1 MTQSNSFLPLF
12 ARLDTGLRRRLWL
25 LLLPLLLLLLLAACN
40 NHGTEL
46 LSQLSE
52 DEANTIISLLARSQ
66 ITTGKVIAKDGTSTI
81 YVAAGKQAEA
91 LSKLHQRG
99 LPRKSYT
106 NLGEI
111 FKKDGIISS
120 PLEEQARYIYALAQE
135 LEDTLSQLDDVVYV
149 RVHPVLA
156 RKASLSGPAARASAG
171 VLITHRPDVDLS
183 PLVGQIRELV
193 AHSIPDLDAS
203 RVSVVLAVSEEV
215 VLNDETGSDTLPPRS
230 TPFSWNALVAML
242 VAILLAIGGFLFWR
256 TRHPVAMARLR
267 SEPDS
272 PE

>member
-1 MTQSNSFLPLF
+1 MMQSILPIPLF
-12 ARLDTGLRRRLWL
+12 ARLDAGLRRRLWPL
-25 LLLPLLLLLLLAACN
+25 LPLLLPLLLTACN
-40 NHGTEL
+40 NQGTEL

-52 DEANTIISLLARSQ
+52 DEANTVISLLARSE
-66 ITTGKVIAKDGTSTI
+66 ITSSKVIAKDGTSTI
-81 YVAAGKQAEA
+81 YVPAARQAEA
-91 LSKLHQRG
+91 LTKLHQRG

-171 VLITHRPDVDLS
+171 VLITHRPDVDLT
-183 PLVGQIRELV
+183 PLVGQIQELV

-203 RVSVVLAVSEEV
+203 RVSVVLAVSREV
-215 VLNDETGSDTLPPRS
+215 VLNDELGSDALPL
-230 TPFSWNALVAML
+230 TKTGIGWNT
-242 VAILLAIGGFLFWR
+242 LLAILAASLLAVGGFLFWR
-256 TRHPVAMARLR
+256 SRNPIVMAALR
-267 SEPDS
+267 GEPNS
-272 PE
+272 LE